1 MRWHEW
7 IPRRVGREGL
17 VLAQHVRE
25 GRFQRSLSFITAASA
40 VLAGVEVTYEH
51 YRGSYGNKMM
61 YTPVVLTPPLIAAGL
76 WAVFDRRATR
86 HVLPAVAAAS
96 AADGLLGTY
105 FHVRGIRR
113 KPGGW
118 RIPVF
123 NLVMGPPVLAPLLF
137 AVPGYLG
144 VIASFLR
151 REDDPRGRF
160 RPLRTRMSWRRQ
172 LREGRFQ
179 KHLAVSTAISAVA
192 SGFEALYSHY
202 KNNFKFKA
210 QWTPV
215 IVAPMLAGASVAAVF
230 HRKAAHSW
238 LPAMS
243 VLATVNGLVG
253 FGYHLR
259 GLLRRPGG
267 VQYLGYNL
275 VYGPPIFAPLLFS
288 ASGFLGLLASLMRRE
303 R

>member
-1 MRWHEW
+1 MSVTLPVWLETT
-7 IPRRVGREGL
+7 P
-17 VLAQHVRE
+17 LAE
-25 GRFQRSLSFITAASA
+25 LLS
-40 VLAGVEVTYEH
+40 
-51 YRGSYGNKMM
+51 
-61 YTPVVLTPPLIAAGL
+61 
-76 WAVFDRRATR
+76 
-86 HVLPAVAAAS
+86 
-96 AADGLLGTY
+96 ADGATSATSFVATILPMFVTVVPLAPVA
-105 FHVRGIRR
+105 VRLSAL
-113 KPGGW
+113 PDW
-118 RIPVF
+118 SV
-123 NLVMGPPVLAPLLF
+123 PLLF

-160 RPLRTRMSWRRQ
+160 RPLRSRTSWRRQ

-215 IVAPMLAGASVAAVF
+215 IVAPMLTAASVAAVF

-267 VQYLGYNL
+267 VHYLGYNL